1 MGILLDIALT
11 HLRGRA
17 RQSVVAVLGVA
28 TGVGFSI
35 AMASLMEGS
44 QQDFITRIV
53 DSSPHVVVQDRFRR
67 PPPQPVD
74 RAFPDAAVA
83 LRGLKPREELRGIRN
98 AKARLAEIDALPGLR
113 AAPTLRG
120 QVVLR
125 YGGRDVGVALRGIDP
140 AREPRVSDIEDD
152 LRAGSLAA
160 LHATANGIIIGAG
173 LAEKLGAGMGDTL
186 TATAPTGTILK
197 MKVVGL
203 FHTGVVGIDE
213 GEGLALLK
221 RVQVLQ
227 NRPNVINEIR
237 IRLDDANRAREAA
250 AAIERLVGYRAM
262 SWEESNEGILE
273 VLVIRNV
280 IMYTVVGAILLVA
293 GFGIFNVVSTII
305 HEKARDIAIL
315 KSLGFRDGDIRRIFV
330 VEGLIVGLIGAVAGS
345 ALGYGL
351 CRALGAIRIDVRTMT
366 EATQLPLVYEPVHYA
381 IAAGFAIASAVFAAW
396 LPARRAARLDPVA
409 IVRGA
414 G

>member
-1 MGILLDIALT
+1 
-11 HLRGRA
+11 
-17 RQSVVAVLGVA
+17 
-28 TGVGFSI
+28 
-35 AMASLMEGS
+35 MEGS
-44 QQDFITRIV
+44 QRDFITRIV
-53 DSSPHVVVQDRFRR
+53 DASPHVVVQDRYRS

-98 AKARLAEIDALPGLR
+98 AKARLAEIDALPGVR

-140 AREPRVSDIEDD
+140 VREPLVSKINED
-152 LRAGSLAA
+152 LRAGSLNA
-160 LHATANGIIIGAG
+160 LYTTANGVIIGSG
-173 LAEKLGAGMGDTL
+173 LADKLGAGMGDTL
-186 TATAPTGTILK
+186 TAASPTGTILK

-203 FHTGVVGIDE
+203 FHTGIVGIDE

-227 NRPNVINEIR
+227 SRPNIVNEIR
-237 IRLDDANRAREAA
+237 VRLDDANRAREVA
-250 AAIERLVGYRAM
+250 AAIERLVGYRAL
-262 SWEESNEGILE
+262 SWEEANEGILE
-273 VLVIRNV
+273 VLVIRNI
-280 IMYTVVGAILLVA
+280 IMYTVVGAIMLVA
-293 GFGIFNVVSTII
+293 GFGIFNVVSTIV

-315 KSLGFRDGDIRRIFV
+315 KSLGFRDRDIRRIFV
-330 VEGLIVGLIGAVAGS
+330 VEGLIVGLVGALAGS
-345 ALGYGL
+345 ALGYAL
-351 CRALGAIRIDVRTMT
+351 CRILGTIRIAVRTMT
-366 EATQLPLVYEPVHYA
+366 ESTQLPLLYEPTHYLIAAAFA
-381 IAAGFAIASAVFAAW
+381 IAAATFAAW

-414 G
+414 A